1 MINYIEKGLGLF
13 VEIERRGHWLRQ
25 VDGVFVSSN
34 DEIVQAIIDEYD
46 PLPEAR
52 EKKLASLSESCR
64 EAIVGGFTS
73 SALGSVH
80 HYDGGIEDQVN
91 IMGAAMAGVDLP
103 FRCRDDVLREKIFRP
118 HTAAQ
123 MAQVYADGVSYKL
136 AQLSRLE
143 IKRAALNNATTV
155 DEVNAIEW

>member
-1 MINYIEKGLGLF
+1 MINYMEKGLGLF

-25 VDGVFVSSN
+25 IDGVFVSSN
-34 DEIVQAIIDEYD
+34 DEIVQTIIDEYD

-52 EKKLASLSESCR
+52 AKRIAELSEQCGA
-64 EAIVGGFTS
+64 AIVGGFTS

-123 MAQVYADGVSYKL
+123 MAQVYADGVAFKL
-136 AQLSRLE
+136 QQLARLE
-143 IKRAALNNATTV
+143 TLRAAVNNASTLE
-155 DEVNAIEW
+155 EVYSVVW